1 MNEALTVGKEADVRG
16 PVPPWHTGDRPA
28 EGVKMYCR
36 YCSQPITGTEAVCPR
51 CGQPVSNVGAPPAQ
65 GFGVAPGQPAGGF
78 RQNLGGAPG
87 MPYSPSASGGVPKQ
101 RVAYILLGLFL
112 GTLGVHNFYAGY
124 TGKAVAQLLV
134 TLLTGWLGVPILAIW
149 IWNIVEIITVER
161 DANGVPFT

>member
-1 MNEALTVGKEADVRG
+1 
-16 PVPPWHTGDRPA
+16 
-28 EGVKMYCR
+28 MYCR
-36 YCSQPITGTEAVCPR
+36 YCSQPITGAEAVCPR

-65 GFGVAPGQPAGGF
+65 GFGTPPGQPSAGF
-78 RQNLGGAPG
+78 RQNVVGAPG
-87 MPYSPSASGGVPKQ
+87 MPYSPTAAGGAPKQ

-161 DANGVPFT
+161 DATGVPFT